1 VKKITLIL
9 LINIYALSVLGYG
22 VKGFYCCGN
31 LKSVTFSFTQ
41 HAQKSHST
49 SSDKSNCCKTKYQYF
64 KVKDNHIASDHIN
77 SPEKFFT
84 LSNFSIPSF
93 QPIFYANYKIIYANP
108 CNAPPLHKGVAIH
121 ISNCTFLI

>member
-1 VKKITLIL
+1 M
-9 LINIYALSVLGYG
+9 SVVGYG
-22 VKGFYCCGN
+22 VKGFYCCDN
-31 LKSVTFSFTQ
+31 LTSVKISFSENA
-41 HAQKSHST
+41 HNHSLT
-49 SSDKSNCCKTKYQYF
+49 STDKSGCCKTKYQYF

-84 LSNFSIPSF
+84 LSNLPTPSL